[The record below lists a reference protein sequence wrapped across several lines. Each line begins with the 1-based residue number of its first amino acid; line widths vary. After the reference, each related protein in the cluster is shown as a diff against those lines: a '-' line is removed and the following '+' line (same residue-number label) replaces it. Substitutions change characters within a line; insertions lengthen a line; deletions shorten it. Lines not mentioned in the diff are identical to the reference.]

1 MPRLAELVAALALPQ
16 YRRMT
21 NSSDPALDELRGL
34 IGARHVKVGVD
45 MAPWSGD
52 WAGQAAWVPRAVLQP
67 ADAREVAGILRL
79 ANLRGLPVVPVSGN
93 TNLVKGTHAD
103 GALMLSLSRL
113 NAIREIRP
121 EARIAVVEAGV
132 VVETLQQ
139 SAEAYDLLFP
149 LSFGARGSAM
159 VGGVLSTNA
168 GGANVLRYGNTRDLC
183 LGLEVVTPTGEIMNL
198 MSALHKNNAG
208 YDLRH
213 LMIGAEGTLGIITAA
228 VFKLFPR
235 VRAHATA
242 MVAVPSVNV
251 ALRLL
256 NRLQDDTGG
265 AVEAFE
271 YMPRSFLDALLQRFP
286 EMRPPFAERH
296 AVNVL
301 VELGARAP
309 RDVTPGADG
318 ELPVVTQLEAVLAA
332 GYEAGEVLD
341 ATVAQNAAQRAEIWL
356 RRESSA
362 QILRMRS
369 PVVENDIAVATDR
382 MEALLERIEEVSHA
396 IDPGIENTGVA
407 HLGDG
412 NLHYVGWPSRDDAA
426 LCRAIQEAVEEEVIA
441 LGGSF
446 SAEHGIGLS
455 KRAAMATHKD
465 PVALA
470 TMRAIKAAL
479 DPNGILNPGKVLPDP

>member
-1 MPRLAELVAALALPQ
+1 
-16 YRRMT
+16 
-21 NSSDPALDELRGL
+21 
-34 IGARHVKVGVD
+34 
-45 MAPWSGD
+45 
-52 WAGQAAWVPRAVLQP
+52 
-67 ADAREVAGILRL
+67 
-79 ANLRGLPVVPVSGN
+79 
-93 TNLVKGTHAD
+93 
-103 GALMLSLSRL
+103 
-113 NAIREIRP
+113 
-121 EARIAVVEAGV
+121 
-132 VVETLQQ
+132 
-139 SAEAYDLLFP
+139 
-149 LSFGARGSAM
+149 
-159 VGGVLSTNA
+159 
-168 GGANVLRYGNTRDLC
+168 
-183 LGLEVVTPTGEIMNL
+183 
-198 MSALHKNNAG
+198 
-208 YDLRH
+208 
-213 LMIGAEGTLGIITAA
+213 
-228 VFKLFPR
+228 
-235 VRAHATA
+235 
-242 MVAVPSVNV
+242 
-251 ALRLL
+251 
-256 NRLQDDTGG
+256 
-265 AVEAFE
+265 
-271 YMPRSFLDALLQRFP
+271 LQRFP

-341 ATVAQNAAQRAEIWL
+341 ATVAQNVAQRAEIWL